1 MKKSKSNIVKILLF
15 SVLLLL
21 LLLLLLLWSLTGLA
35 AEAIN
40 QESVYI
46 ITETELA
53 TLEQN
58 SNRLLENSKQLTT
71 ELETARQQL
80 KISEQA
86 STEAKLQKEL
96 LQKQLIEQQ
105 ALLKNQE
112 DLLQQTQKSLK
123 TSAPEALR
131 EIGMKMDVEKYIRGI
146 SYGVSKRIVN
156 NMYIGLRGEY
166 DWKDN
171 QFGMWL
177 TYQY

>member
-1 MKKSKSNIVKILLF
+1 MKKSKSNIVKTLLL

-21 LLLLLLLWSLTGLA
+21 LLLWPLTGLA

-58 SNRLLENSKQLTT
+58 SNRLLEISKQLTT

-96 LQKQLIEQQ
+96 LQKQLTELE
-105 ALLKNQE
+105 AWSKKQE
-112 DLLQQTQKSLK
+112 ELQQTILKSLPP
-123 TSAPEALR
+123 SAPGVLR
-131 EIGMKMDVEKYIRGI
+131 EIGMKIDVEKYIRGI

-156 NMYIGLRGEY
+156 NKYIGLRGEY